1 MSLIQE
7 RLEKLDRVMVDD
19 REYAV
24 ASTLTRQI
32 ERNAV
37 NYYEGK
43 RVKGEFLG
51 YEKPEITVYRIHH
64 GNVLTSSN
72 KFIGREYDLLTDK
85 DEDLKNG

>member
-24 ASTLTRQI
+24 ASTLTAQV
-32 ERNAV
+32 ERREV

-43 RVKGEFLG
+43 RVKGKILG

-64 GNVLTSSN
+64 GKVLTSSN
-72 KFIGREYDLLTDK
+72 EYIGREYDLINNNPG
-85 DEDLKNG
+85 E